1 VPEVEALHAALSACV
16 DALPEDPADTRTREQ
31 KLRDVLCDLAL
42 RPGTS
47 EVPPVQ
53 VVLTLV
59 AGVPTLLGG
68 DQPAELGA
76 GVVSAETA
84 RQLLD
89 AVTGTGLGEGV
100 LADLRRSAAT
110 TPGGATVAGAE
121 VEGEPAGDEHPAVDD
136 GPAPMPQDAWLAS
149 AEQRLAG
156 GEIDLEFDRELAAAQ
171 ARWEAEFAAGAIAD
185 PDPPGDRPDAP
196 PGLSTPP
203 RPAAASGWWAAAD
216 RAVADASAAQWAAE
230 QAVARAGRLVRT
242 AERADAADEAAWR
255 RSAAGRV
262 DAAEDAV
269 TALRT
274 ADEADRAA
282 LQDLLARTG
291 GGGLAERPRIA
302 LVDALSGIL
311 VALTDLPGLRRVA
324 HCGRPACRRRPERC
338 RHDLGGRPGL
348 GAPRPTDGY
357 RPGAD
362 LDRFVRLR
370 DRRCRWPG
378 CRERVCRGE
387 IDHRVRWPDG
397 PTDVLNL
404 AGLCTGDHRGK
415 HQAPGF
421 GVDVTE
427 EGSLVV
433 TTPSGITATT
443 DPPPF

>member
-1 VPEVEALHAALSACV
+1 
-16 DALPEDPADTRTREQ
+16 
-31 KLRDVLCDLAL
+31 
-42 RPGTS
+42 
-47 EVPPVQ
+47 
-53 VVLTLV
+53 
-59 AGVPTLLGG
+59 
-68 DQPAELGA
+68 
-76 GVVSAETA
+76 
-84 RQLLD
+84 
-89 AVTGTGLGEGV
+89 
-100 LADLRRSAAT
+100 
-110 TPGGATVAGAE
+110 
-121 VEGEPAGDEHPAVDD
+121 
-136 GPAPMPQDAWLAS
+136 
-149 AEQRLAG
+149 
-156 GEIDLEFDRELAAAQ
+156 
-171 ARWEAEFAAGAIAD
+171 
-185 PDPPGDRPDAP
+185 
-196 PGLSTPP
+196 
-203 RPAAASGWWAAAD
+203 
-216 RAVADASAAQWAAE
+216 
-230 QAVARAGRLVRT
+230 
-242 AERADAADEAAWR
+242 
-255 RSAAGRV
+255 V

-282 LQDLLARTG
+282 LHDLLARTG

-378 CRERVCRGE
+378 CRKRVCRGE